1 MRDYHHEHIVDM
13 HSSYLVGDELWVVME
28 FLEGGALTD
37 IVTHSKMDEQQIAT
51 VCKSCLRALA
61 FLHAQGGGI
70 AISSIDPSF
79 VWMSSALRDWPWEY
93 FDASFSFG
101 LDFVLSLKVG
111 RILEMCYDE

>member
-61 FLHAQGGGI
+61 FLHAQGGGELLYRV
-70 AISSIDPSF
+70 STH
-79 VWMSSALRDWPWEY
+79 R
-93 FDASFSFG
+93 
-101 LDFVLSLKVG
+101 
-111 RILEMCYDE
+111 

>member
-61 FLHAQGGGI
+61 FLHAQGSRDPDGFARFFPKQKG
-70 AISSIDPSF
+70 SIVS
-79 VWMSSALRDWPWEY
+79 RRKT
-93 FDASFSFG
+93 G
-101 LDFVLSLKVG
+101 
-111 RILEMCYDE
+111 

>member
-61 FLHAQGGGI
+61 FLHAQG
-70 AISSIDPSF
+70 F
-79 VWMSSALRDWPWEY
+79 VSMFRA
-93 FDASFSFG
+93 
-101 LDFVLSLKVG
+101 
-111 RILEMCYDE
+111 